1 MLIAWQSHD
10 CITDRYSATLDLS
23 LETTERVIRTADTL
37 YRHIESLLRVT
48 VMDIYRFQ
56 IAQQRLSGIPGDMI

>member
-23 LETTERVIRTADTL
+23 LETTEGMIRTADTL
-37 YRHIESLLRVT
+37 YRHIEAFFLLLFAH
-48 VMDIYRFQ
+48 IN
-56 IAQQRLSGIPGDMI
+56 IL

>member
-1 MLIAWQSHD
+1 MLIARQSHD

-37 YRHIESLLRVT
+37 YRHIEAFFLLLFAHI
-48 VMDIYRFQ
+48 DI
-56 IAQQRLSGIPGDMI
+56 L